1 MNSKDER
8 KQEQRL
14 FGADTEGEGAGPA
27 TVQDCGSGKVSTV
40 LREQLSEL
48 WASPAHRG
56 EEAPGLP
63 RCLENEVCAL
73 PFRKYCPPHRREKD
87 VSSGRTF
94 SLEVKAGEGRAP
106 CLRRRGKGSFGSARR
121 SHPSPP
127 PPLPEAES
135 WLSPVKAPK
144 DGGPSACHQLK
155 SISEKAQPP

>member
-14 FGADTEGEGAGPA
+14 FGEDTEGEGAGPA
-27 TVQDCGSGKVSTV
+27 TVQDCGSGKGATV
-40 LREQLSEL
+40 LRDQLSEL

-56 EEAPGLP
+56 EEAPGP
-63 RCLENEVCAL
+63 PQCLENKVCAS
-73 PFRKYCPPHRREKD
+73 PFRKYCPTHKREKD

-121 SHPSPP
+121 SRRSPP
-127 PPLPEAES
+127 PPLPEADRLAFPCES
-135 WLSPVKAPK
+135 TAGRWAFCLSPTKE
-144 DGGPSACHQLK
+144 HF
-155 SISEKAQPP
+155 